1 MNLNHGS
8 WLRHMHEVSKSI
20 LQVLF
25 GKLFTSQTIITEPLT
40 NEIADYLK
48 NEIMEKRK
56 KKF

>member
-1 MNLNHGS
+1 
-8 WLRHMHEVSKSI
+8 MHEVSKSI
-20 LQVLF
+20 L
-25 GKLFTSQTIITEPLT
+25 QTIITEPLT